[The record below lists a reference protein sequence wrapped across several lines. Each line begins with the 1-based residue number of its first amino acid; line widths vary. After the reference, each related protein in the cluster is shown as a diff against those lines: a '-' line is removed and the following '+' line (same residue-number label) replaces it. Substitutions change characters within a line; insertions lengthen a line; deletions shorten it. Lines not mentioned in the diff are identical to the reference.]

1 MNTHEVFM
9 FHGIVQD
16 NPPPVPPRRGYKIP
30 GDDKTISFPHLRT
43 LAFNYHQPPHQ
54 PLEKG

>member
-1 MNTHEVFM
+1 MM
-9 FHGIVQD
+9 SSCFHGIVQD
-16 NPPPVPPRRGYKIP
+16 NPPPVPPRRGYKVP